1 MALFMREKGKGG
13 EEKEKEKEKKREKK
27 KKKDLR
33 SSQRGVS
40 STFAKMDIKIYIT
53 FLLQGQ

>member
-1 MALFMREKGKGG
+1 MALFMRKKRGGG
-13 EEKEKEKEKKREKK
+13 EKKGAEEEKKREK

-40 STFAKMDIKIYIT
+40 STFAKIDMKIYVSS
-53 FLLQGQ
+53 LLQRQ